1 CARPRR
7 GARSKRRRCA
17 SRVDEDRA
25 WSKPTQT
32 RSRRKTPPSNPAP
45 AVLAPCGPLAM
56 IASTMALRRSPA
68 FAAMYR
74 LPLWFHRRGIRG
86 YERILGIDWLVL
98 TTRGRRTGTPRTVML
113 DVIGHDEARDVWYVQ
128 PADGRRSNWVQNL
141 LANPE
146 ATVEVRGRQFQA
158 RATEVTG
165 AEGAD
170 VVL

>member
-1 CARPRR
+1 
-7 GARSKRRRCA
+7 
-17 SRVDEDRA
+17 
-25 WSKPTQT
+25 
-32 RSRRKTPPSNPAP
+32 
-45 AVLAPCGPLAM
+45 M
-56 IASTMALRRSPA
+56 IASTMALPRSPA

-113 DVIGHDEARDVWYVQ
+113 DVIGHDENHDVWYVQ
-128 PADGRRSNWVQNL
+128 PADGRRANWLQNL

-146 ATVEVRGRQFQA
+146 ATVEVRNRKFRA

-165 AEGAD
+165 AEGAG
-170 VVL
+170 VVLRFIREHPRYARLVIWFLRYVDRVDVPDAELRAQLMNVPVIALRPSADASE

>member
-1 CARPRR
+1 
-7 GARSKRRRCA
+7 
-17 SRVDEDRA
+17 
-25 WSKPTQT
+25 
-32 RSRRKTPPSNPAP
+32 
-45 AVLAPCGPLAM
+45 M
-56 IASTMALRRSPA
+56 IDSTMALPRSPA

-98 TTRGRRTGTPRTVML
+98 TTRGRRTGKPRTVML
-113 DVIGHDEARDVWYVQ
+113 DVIGHDQARDVWYVQ

-146 ATVEVRGRQFQA
+146 ATVEVRNREFLA

-170 VVL
+170 VVLRFIREHPRYARLVIWFVRYVDRVDIPDDELRAKLMNVPVVALRPLQDATA

>member
-1 CARPRR
+1 
-7 GARSKRRRCA
+7 
-17 SRVDEDRA
+17 
-25 WSKPTQT
+25 
-32 RSRRKTPPSNPAP
+32 
-45 AVLAPCGPLAM
+45 
-56 IASTMALRRSPA
+56 MALPRSPA

-98 TTRGRRTGTPRTVML
+98 TTRGRRTGAPRTVML
-113 DVIGHDEARDVWYVQ
+113 DVIGHDETHDVWYVQ

-146 ATVEVRGRQFQA
+146 ATVEVRNTKFRA

-170 VVL
+170 VVLRFIREHPRYARLVIWFVGYVDRVDIPDDELRAQLMNVPVVALRPLADASK